1 MYGKLP
7 SYTIK
12 GVKENYNNVVLCH
25 MGIKKKDVEL
35 AKTLAD
41 RLKEV
46 RKDKGITQENVR
58 FDLNMN
64 IGRVEIGE
72 NCISLPTLKRLC
84 DYYGIT
90 LEEFFRGIGT
100 K

>member
-1 MYGKLP
+1 
-7 SYTIK
+7 
-12 GVKENYNNVVLCH
+12 
-25 MGIKKKDVEL
+25 MGIKKKDIAL
-35 AKTLAD
+35 AKKLAE

-46 RKDKGITQENVR
+46 RKEKGITQENVR

-90 LEEFFRGIGT
+90 LEEFFRGIDT

>member
-1 MYGKLP
+1 MGK
-7 SYTIK
+7 
-12 GVKENYNNVVLCH
+12 
-25 MGIKKKDVEL
+25 KKKDLEL
-35 AKTLAD
+35 AKAIAE

-46 RKDKGITQENVR
+46 RKEKGITQENVR

-64 IGRVEIGE
+64 IGRIEIAE

-90 LEEFFRGIGT
+90 LGEFF
-100 K
+100 KNLK

>member
-1 MYGKLP
+1 
-7 SYTIK
+7 
-12 GVKENYNNVVLCH
+12 

-35 AKTLAD
+35 AKTLAK

>member
-1 MYGKLP
+1 MGK
-7 SYTIK
+7 
-12 GVKENYNNVVLCH
+12 
-25 MGIKKKDVEL
+25 KKKDLEL
-35 AKTLAD
+35 AKAVAE

-46 RKDKGITQENVR
+46 RKEKGITQENVR

-64 IGRVEIGE
+64 IGRIEIAE

-90 LEEFFRGIGT
+90 LAYFFD
-100 K
+100 KM